1 MSSPAAAAAANFAAD
16 RRQIGK
22 HRARVLDVVVIFE
35 LMREG
40 FFDPPTE

>member
-1 MSSPAAAAAANFAAD
+1 MPSPAAAAAANFAVD

-22 HRARVLDVVVIFE
+22 HRARVLDLVVIFA